1 MIDIFDIVRPGDRV
15 DIETAVTDES
25 SQDRKYHITKVYDV
39 GESGEV
45 EVVMPMEKTRTVILS
60 IGVVYDMYFYA
71 GKGIY
76 ACTAEVVSRRTENGI
91 AIAVLVPSTELR
103 RHQRREYF
111 RYDCVI
117 GMNARVLS
125 DEESAF
131 YEKHGRLMND
141 EQPYDKGVIVDL
153 SGGGMRFVT
162 TQEYKQGS
170 LLHCRFILNTK
181 NKMTTY
187 DEVIRVLFADPVA
200 NNKASREYRGQF
212 MGMENGE
219 REEIIRFIFEE
230 ERKMRA
236 KQSGM

>member
-1 MIDIFDIVRPGDRV
+1 MIDILDIVRPGDRV
-15 DIETAVTDES
+15 DIESVVASEAD
-25 SQDRKYHITKVYDV
+25 DRKYHITKVYDI

-60 IGVVYDMYFYA
+60 IGVVYDLYFYA

-76 ACTAEVVSRRTENGI
+76 ACTAEVVSRRNENGV

-117 GMNARVLS
+117 GMNARALT

-131 YEKHGRLMND
+131 YEKHGRLIND
-141 EQPYDKGVIVDL
+141 EQLYDKGVIVDL

-170 LLHCRFILNTK
+170 LVHCRFILNNR
-181 NKMTTY
+181 NKSTTY
-187 DEVIRVLFADPVA
+187 DEVVRILFADPVV

-212 MGMENGE
+212 LGMENGE

>member
-15 DIETAVTDES
+15 DIETVVTEDKN
-25 SQDRKYHITKVYDV
+25 DDKKYYITKVYDV

-45 EVVMPMEKTRTVILS
+45 EVVMPSEKMRTVVLS
-60 IGVVYDMYFYA
+60 VGVLYDLYFDA

-76 ACTAEVVSRRTENGI
+76 ACTAEVISRRNENGV
-91 AIAVLVPSTELR
+91 AIAVLAPTTELR

-117 GMNARVLS
+117 GMNARELQA
-125 DEESAF
+125 DEAAF

-153 SGGGMRFVT
+153 SGGGMRFVSA
-162 TQEYKQGS
+162 QEYKQGS
-170 LLHCRFILNTK
+170 LVHCRFILNNR

-187 DEVIRVLFADPVA
+187 DEVVRILFADALA
-200 NNKASREYRGQF
+200 NNQTSREYRGQF
-212 MGMENGE
+212 MKMESGE

-236 KQSGM
+236 KRTGM